1 MEIIVNTIYGT
12 YIVPR
17 EKTDQLLTWLQQN
30 GIKAG
35 QEPIRETF
43 QTSNNN
49 NQNFIGRQLINE

>member
-17 EKTDQLLTWLQQN
+17 EKTDLLLSWLQQN
-30 GIKAG
+30 AVKAG
-35 QEPIRETF
+35 QQPIRETV
-43 QTSNNN
+43 QPTDNN